1 MKLRDNIK
9 KILIVI
15 ATLIFLGLLIYF
27 AGPVVIRAAIYVFRL
42 FSPFIF
48 CSGSTTINLL
58 PTRLDV
64 FRVATT
70 LPTILPTIIFFSPA
84 NGFAAGLIAKNAP
97 AP

>member
-48 CSGSTTINLL
+48 GFLLSRLIN
-58 PTRLDV
+58 PVADRLQHRLKIPRGVHDGIV
-64 FRVATT
+64 PERME
-70 LPTILPTIIFFSPA
+70 
-84 NGFAAGLIAKNAP
+84 
-97 AP
+97 